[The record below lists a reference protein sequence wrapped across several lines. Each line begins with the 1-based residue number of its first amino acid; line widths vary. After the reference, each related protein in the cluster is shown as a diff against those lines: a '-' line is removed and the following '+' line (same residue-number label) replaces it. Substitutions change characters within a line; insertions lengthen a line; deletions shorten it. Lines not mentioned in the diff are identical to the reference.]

1 MSSGTAARVTAS
13 ISLPGT
19 LETANMAGADV
30 RDPFWI
36 ARSFSAGQSSGFQSY
51 RSAGTIATGTPGTFN
66 FTNSSL
72 STPFTQA
79 INWTK
84 QFVLFVRHTGTTGQ
98 LRVQG
103 NAGLGTPILAD
114 LTLFPGGYVLR
125 CGDIDGDHDSGS
137 LYSSAGTITLTAS
150 GANVTYELVS
160 FGNVSA

>member
-1 MSSGTAARVTAS
+1 MSGTAARVTAS
-13 ISLPGT
+13 ISFPGT
-19 LETANMAGADV
+19 LETANMTGADV

-36 ARSFSAGQSSGFQSY
+36 ARSFAASISSSYQSY
-51 RSAGTIATGTPGTFN
+51 RSAGTIASGTPGTFN

-72 STPFTQA
+72 YTPFVQA

-84 QFVLFVRHTGTTGQ
+84 QYVLFVRHTGSSGQ

-103 NAGLGTPILAD
+103 SAGLDTPIIAD
-114 LTLFPGGYVLR
+114 TTLFPGGFVLR
-125 CGDIDGDHDSGS
+125 CGDINADHDAGS

-150 GANVTYELVS
+150 GANVTYEMAS